1 MFGGVR
7 LPLIIHVMKKI
18 VLLLILLICSVLI
31 VKKIGSSKDKLCDLD
46 NTEALASPEEG
57 LAIFCRCHSSDGSC
71 QRGSYISLRPS
82 CGTFFSQEPFYYDC
96 SILEVN
102 CE

>member
-1 MFGGVR
+1 
-7 LPLIIHVMKKI
+7 MKKKVFI
-18 VLLLILLICSVLI
+18 LILLICAVLI
-31 VKKIGSSKDKLCDLD
+31 VKVISSSKDMFKDLD
-46 NTEALASPEEG
+46 NTEVLASPEEG

-71 QRGSYISLRPS
+71 QKGSYISLRPS

-96 SILEVN
+96 STLAVN